1 MINNSQITSGKVLQD
16 YLNICNDTLCSIIM
30 HDARCS
36 QRKSNNTKQN
46 VTIAPSAIKSFKQTP
61 SAHKQYAIKSAPQGD

>member
-1 MINNSQITSGKVLQD
+1 MKPSVAL
-16 YLNICNDTLCSIIM
+16 IM

-36 QRKSNNTKQN
+36 QRKNNNTKQN
-46 VTIAPSAIKSFKQTP
+46 VTLVSSAIKSFKQTP